1 MRRKERAFLAMLM
14 MGSAI
19 CFPGVAAAQ
28 GAVPEEE
35 AEEEVVVTATRR
47 AQSVQNVPYNISAYT
62 GRALEQSGVAD
73 FGNLA
78 QFVPGLAFVD
88 TGPAVMGNNN
98 NFILRGL
105 NANQTVNGGGN
116 PNAAV
121 APVSTYL
128 GETPVFFPMRL
139 TDLDRVEV
147 LRGPQGTL
155 YGSGSLG
162 GTLRFIPKRPDYDS
176 YYVRATGE
184 VSATAHSDALSG
196 GGELIVNLPIVDG
209 KVAARFVAGVEHLGG
224 FVDAPNFVELDS
236 NGIPVPAI
244 GGDLTSGFRLR
255 PVQEDINDST
265 TTYFRAAVRADLGS
279 GWEAQLNYMYQ
290 HDEVSNPQ
298 TVNGGFAGGLV
309 DPSEVWYPGSLFPN
323 AAGIPGGLWPDGG
336 TVFRPVGDH
345 ETGAFLEQPYSRT
358 VNVFGLDISGD
369 LGFAKLS
376 STTSYFINKSE
387 QVSDLSGSYLVG
399 LGPGLPNFASY
410 YGYYPRLTIADIGAY
425 RNEGWSQELRLASS
439 GEDNTIDYV
448 VGVYYAH
455 QKSDG
460 SDALI
465 IAGLDDYDQN
475 ILPFLGGPFGQN
487 PHLPDVDYTRD
498 RGYRFTDRAIFGE
511 LTWHVTPEWQITGG
525 FRHFWQDFEVYYS
538 QTQPFCGAAC
548 AEDGVDPLGATT
560 IAGNTNKVRDTIF
573 KLNTSYDVSK
583 DLKVYAT
590 YAEGF
595 RRGGANGV
603 ATGGI
608 YASLPEFLTYAPDK
622 SANYEIG
629 LKGRIDGHVFTVAGF
644 YIDWDGFQFD
654 DFTPSQLGVVING
667 TAAHSKGIELELT
680 GSLAEGLRYN
690 IGYTYTDAQ
699 IDESF
704 TVADLP
710 PYALLTGDLPV
721 VSIIGNKGDPLPGVP
736 KHSLSLVLDYI
747 MPIGTQGWELNFHL
761 NGSYRS
767 KAISAFNPITQGGK
781 TFYEIDAFSV
791 WDASVTLESNARW
804 SATLFIDNIGDE
816 AGSTGGIPGAVLG
829 DLQKLSFVTRPRT
842 FGLRLSYELN

>member
-1 MRRKERAFLAMLM
+1 MRRNVRALAAFLM
-14 MGSAI
+14 MGTAAYV
-19 CFPGVAAAQ
+19 PGVAMAQQAA
-28 GAVPEEE
+28 ATDE

-47 AQSVQNVPYNISAYT
+47 SEGVQKVPYNISAYT
-62 GRALEQSGVAD
+62 GVALEKSGVSD

-78 QFVPGLAFVD
+78 QFVPGLTFVD

-105 NANQTVNGGGN
+105 NANQTANGGGN

-128 GETPVFFPMRL
+128 GETPVFFPMHL
-139 TDLDRVEV
+139 SDLDRVEV

-162 GTLRFIPKRPDYDS
+162 GTLRFIPRRPAYDE
-176 YYVRATGE
+176 YYVRASGE

-196 GGELIVNLPIVDG
+196 GGELIVNLPIVEG
-209 KVAARFVAGVEHLGG
+209 RIAARIVAGVEHLGG
-224 FVDAPNFVELDS
+224 FVDAPNMVALDA
-236 NGIPVPAI
+236 NGIPIPAVA
-244 GGDLTSGFRLR
+244 GDLASGFTLR

-265 TTYFRAAVRADLGS
+265 SSYLRFAVRADLGS

-290 HDEVSNPQ
+290 HDDVSNPQ
-298 TVNGGFAGGLV
+298 TVSSGFAGGLV
-309 DPSEVWYPGSLFPN
+309 DPSEVHYPGSLFPN
-323 AAGIPGGLWPDGG
+323 ASGIPGGLWPNGG
-336 TVFRPVGDH
+336 TVFRPVRDN
-345 ETGAFLEQPYSRT
+345 ESGAFLEQPYSRT
-358 VNVFGLDISGD
+358 VNVVGLDISGD
-369 LGFAKLS
+369 IGIGRLS
-376 STTSYFINKSE
+376 STTSYYINKSD
-387 QVSDLSGSYLVG
+387 QVADLSGSYLVG

-410 YGYYPRLTIADIGAY
+410 YGFYPRLSIADVAAY

-439 GEDNTIDYV
+439 GEGNVIDYV
-448 VGVYYAH
+448 VGGYYSY

-460 SDALI
+460 RDALI
-465 IAGLDDYDQN
+465 IAGLNAYDQN
-475 ILPFLGGPFGQN
+475 VLPLLGGPFGQN
-487 PHLPDVDYTRD
+487 PQLPDIDYTRE

-525 FRHFWQDFEVYYS
+525 LRHFWQDFDVYYT

-548 AEDGVDPLGATT
+548 AEDGVDPLGTTT
-560 IAGNTNKVRDTIF
+560 IVGNTNKVRDTIF
-573 KLNTSYDVSK
+573 KLNTSYDISK
-583 DLKVYAT
+583 TLKVYAT

-629 LKGRIDGHVFTVAGF
+629 VKGKVDGHVFTVAAF
-644 YIDWDGFQFD
+644 YIDWDSFQFD

-667 TAAHSKGIELELT
+667 SAAHSQGVEFEVA
-680 GSLAEGLRYN
+680 GSLTEGLRYN
-690 IGYTYTDAQ
+690 IGYTYTDAE
-699 IDESF
+699 IDDSF
-704 TVADLP
+704 VVADLP
-710 PYALLTGDLPV
+710 AYALLTGDAPV
-721 VSIIGNKGDPLPGVP
+721 VSVIGNKGDRLPGVP
-736 KHSLSLVLDYI
+736 KHSLSMVLDYT
-747 MPIGTQGWELNFHL
+747 MPVGSNGWDLNFHV

-767 KAISAFNPITQGGK
+767 SATSAFNPITQSGK
-781 TFYEIDAFSV
+781 TFYKIDGFSV
-791 WDASVTLESNARW
+791 WDASVTLESNATW

-816 AGSTGGIPGAVLG
+816 AGVTGGGPAPMLG
-829 DLQKLSFVTRPRT
+829 LQNFQFVTRPRT
-842 FGLRLSYELN
+842 IGLRLSYELN